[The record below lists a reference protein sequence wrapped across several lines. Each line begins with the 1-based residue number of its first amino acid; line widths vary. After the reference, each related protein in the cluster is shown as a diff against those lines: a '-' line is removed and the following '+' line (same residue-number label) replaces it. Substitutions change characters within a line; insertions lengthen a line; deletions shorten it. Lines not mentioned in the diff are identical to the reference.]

1 MKLNCRLFVTTCWL
15 VISLQ
20 LYSQDSIVLNN
31 KVGLQY
37 AGKVSAKADELNRK
51 LDKKS
56 QQALQQLQKQ
66 EAKMKRKLMKID
78 SLAAN
83 NVFANADKQYKD
95 LAQRLN
101 GSPAGP
107 YIPKLD
113 TLVTSLKFLKEN
125 HQLLSQAKEVKDK
138 VKDALGK
145 VNGLKEQF
153 QKAEEIKKFLK
164 ERKQFLKE
172 QLSKFGFAKELK
184 KINKEAY
191 YYAQQ
196 VNEYKE
202 ILKDSK
208 KTERKAIELL
218 SKTKLFKDFM
228 RKNSQLAS
236 LFRLPNEDDLS
247 SFGGAGG
254 GLAGLQT
261 RAQVNSLIRQQIAA
275 GGPGAQQQFSQNL
288 QAAQSQLNE
297 LKNKINQFG
306 GGSSDAEMPN
316 FKPNNQKTKS
326 FLRRLEYGTN
336 IQTQKASYFF
346 PVTSDIGLSV
356 GYKLTDKSIIG
367 IGASYKMGWGRGW
380 NDMRISHQGLGMRCF
395 IDWKIPSPKGGGR
408 EGAGSFWIS
417 GGYEQN
423 YKPDL
428 QTVSIPSP
436 PAGGGSRMGA
446 AWQQSGLAG
455 FSKVISLKTKFFKK
469 TKVQLL
475 WDFLSSEQVP
485 RTQSLLF
492 RVGYSF

>member
-1 MKLNCRLFVTTCWL
+1 MKLNCRLLVTTCWL

-37 AGKVSAKADELNRK
+37 AGKVSTKADELNKK

-83 NVFANADKQYKD
+83 NVFADADKKYKD
-95 LAQRLN
+95 LAQRLK
-101 GSPAGP
+101 GSKTGQ

-113 TLVTSLKFLKEN
+113 TLITSMKFFEEN
-125 HQLLSQAKEVKDK
+125 PQLLSQAKEVKEK

-145 VNGLKEQF
+145 VNGLKDQF
-153 QKAEEIKKFLK
+153 NKAEDIKEFLK
-164 ERKQFLKE
+164 ERKQYLKQE
-172 QLSKFGFAKELK
+172 LSKFGFAKELK

-191 YYAQQ
+191 YYTQQ

-247 SFGGAGG
+247 PFGGVGG

-261 RAQVNSLIRQQIAA
+261 RAQVNNLIQQQIAA

-306 GGSSDAEMPN
+306 GGSSDAAMPE

-326 FLRRLEYGTN
+326 FLKRLEYGTN
-336 IQTQKASYFF
+336 IQTQKATYFF

-380 NDMRISHQGLGMRCF
+380 NDMRISHQGVGFRTYADIKL
-395 IDWKIPSPKGGGR
+395 K
-408 EGAGSFWIS
+408 GSFWLS

-428 QTVSIPSP
+428 QNVSIPSSF
-436 PAGGGSRMGA
+436 GGSRMGA
-446 AWQQSGLAG
+446 LWQQSGLVG
-455 FSKVISLKTKFFKK
+455 FSKMISLKTKFFKK
-469 TKVQLL
+469 TKALLL
-475 WDFLSSEQVP
+475 WDFLSYQQIP
-485 RTQSLLF
+485 RGQAIIF
-492 RVGYSF
+492 RIGYTMK